1 MPAPLILISIEF
13 QEVKKGYTR
22 LLG

>member
-22 LLG
+22 LVG